1 MTLLTNTLDSLWQV
15 VLVGLLLGAGL
26 PALFALGVRS
36 LASGRGVDSATETGP
51 RPLGI
56 AGAVVCFG
64 IVLIAVVAGILLLT
78 KDFLS
83 SSLGIHV
90 F

>member
-1 MTLLTNTLDSLWQV
+1 MTLLTNTLGSLWQV

-36 LASGRGVDSATETGP
+36 LASGVSAGSRP

-56 AGAVVCFG
+56 AGAVVSFG
-64 IVLIAVVAGILLLT
+64 IVLAAVVAGILLLT

-83 SSLGIHV
+83 SSLGIHL

>member
-1 MTLLTNTLDSLWQV
+1 MTLLTNTLGALWQV

-36 LASGRGVDSATETGP
+36 LASGVRP
-51 RPLGI
+51 RPRPPGI

-64 IVLIAVVAGILLLT
+64 IVLAAVVAGILLLT

-83 SSLGIHV
+83 SSLGIHL